1 MGFTCALVGLPNVGK
16 STIFNALTGANVE
29 ATNYAFTS
37 AQPNTGIVNVP
48 DPRLDT
54 ISQLVEAK
62 KTVYTSLEFVD
73 LAGLAKGASQGE
85 GLGNQFLGRIREVDA
100 IAHVVRCFE
109 DPNIPHISEIIEPK
123 SDIEAIDTEL
133 IIADLETL
141 EKRKTKLQKTAKS
154 GDKDAKL
161 QLDLIARI
169 TETLDN
175 NRPARAVKI
184 HNDIEKKLIKEY
196 NLLTSIPVLFVCN
209 IQDPSENS
217 NNHVQT
223 VKEYAAAEKI
233 PVVIL
238 SGKLESEIMD
248 IDDLEERKT
257 FMKEMGLN
265 EPGLN
270 CMIQTG
276 YDLLSLVTFFT
287 VGGAENRAWTI
298 HQSSRAP
305 QAAGTIHSD
314 FERGFIRAV
323 VYSFD
328 DLVKYKN
335 ENAVKEAGKLRL
347 EGKEYI
353 VQDGDIVHFRFNV

>member
-1 MGFTCALVGLPNVGK
+1 MGFTCALVGLPNAGK
-16 STIFNALTGANVE
+16 STIFNTLTGANVE

-37 AQPNTGIVNVP
+37 AQPNTGVVSVP

-100 IAHVVRCFE
+100 IAHIVRCFE
-109 DPNIPHISEIIEPK
+109 DPNIPHISKIIEPR

-161 QLDLIARI
+161 QLDLISRI
-169 TETLDN
+169 TETLN
-175 NRPARAVKI
+175 NNSPARAVEI
-184 HNDIEKKLIKEY
+184 HNDIEKKHIKEY
-196 NLLTSIPVLFVCN
+196 NLLTSIPVFFVCN
-209 IQDPSENS
+209 IQDPSETN
-217 NNHVQT
+217 NNHVQAVT
-223 VKEYAAAEKI
+223 KYASAENI

-238 SGKLESEIMD
+238 AGKLESEILSIED
-248 IDDLEERKT
+248 SEERNT
-257 FMKEMGLN
+257 FMKEMELN

-270 CMIQTG
+270 RMIQTG
-276 YDLLSLVTFFT
+276 YDLLDLVTFFT
-287 VGGAENRAWTI
+287 VGGTENRAWTI
-298 HQSSRAP
+298 CQNSRAP
-305 QAAGTIHSD
+305 QAAGAIHSD

-323 VYSFD
+323 VYSFE
-328 DLVKYKN
+328 DLVTYKN
-335 ENAVKEAGKLRL
+335 ETAVKEAGKLRL
-347 EGKEYI
+347 EGKDYI